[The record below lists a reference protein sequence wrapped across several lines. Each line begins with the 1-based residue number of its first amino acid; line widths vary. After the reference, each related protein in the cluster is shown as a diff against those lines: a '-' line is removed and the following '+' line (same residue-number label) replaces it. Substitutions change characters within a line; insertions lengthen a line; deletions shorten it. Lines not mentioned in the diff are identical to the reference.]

1 VLTQVVDAIQ
11 PSLHGRSLSLALA
24 PGVERA
30 WVTGDEVRLAQVFN
44 NLLVNAIKF
53 TRPDES
59 IRVKAAV
66 AGSEVQVDVEDTGV
80 GISQE
85 ELERVFELFYQ
96 APQSSDR
103 AQGGLGLGLPIVK
116 SLVTMHGGTVYA
128 SSAGPGQGSCVT
140 VRLPLGEPAA
150 VSEDMAPGSA
160 TQGAGNILVVDD
172 NEDAADTCATLLRL
186 SGYTVRVAYS
196 PDEAIEIL
204 RQFTPQVAILDIGLP
219 GMSGYELARIMRAPP
234 IGFRGRVVALT
245 GYGQAADI
253 AASTEAGFDAHLT
266 KPAAHS
272 QLLELLER
280 LMQPRMEPA
289 ATDVRP
295 R

>member
-1 VLTQVVDAIQ
+1 
-11 PSLHGRSLSLALA
+11 
-24 PGVERA
+24 
-30 WVTGDEVRLAQVFN
+30 
-44 NLLVNAIKF
+44 
-53 TRPDES
+53 
-59 IRVKAAV
+59 
-66 AGSEVQVDVEDTGV
+66 
-80 GISQE
+80 
-85 ELERVFELFYQ
+85 
-96 APQSSDR
+96 
-103 AQGGLGLGLPIVK
+103 
-116 SLVTMHGGTVYA
+116 
-128 SSAGPGQGSCVT
+128 
-140 VRLPLGEPAA
+140 
-150 VSEDMAPGSA
+150 
-160 TQGAGNILVVDD
+160 
-172 NEDAADTCATLLRL
+172 L